1 LGKKSLNH
9 GYKVCPP
16 GHESRHLLTYPVLYD
31 NQNSLGILLPIAK
44 EFMLTI
50 PSIVDNP
57 YVQIDVRVL
66 ILFYGALHQGMLLS
80 PGIDTPKK
88 SEYSTFL
95 YRRALCLMEDWQR
108 QEQTNELSLHVAFW
122 MVSPT
127 GLYL

>member
-1 LGKKSLNH
+1 M
-9 GYKVCPP
+9 
-16 GHESRHLLTYPVLYD
+16 LYD

-44 EFMLTI
+44 DFMLTI

-88 SEYSTFL
+88 SEYSTLL
-95 YRRALCLMEDWQR
+95 YCKALHLMEDWQC
-108 QEQTNELSLHVAFW
+108 QHQMNELSLHVAFH
-122 MVSPT
+122 MVSPRFT
-127 GLYL
+127 LAGLRLHELRMIDI